1 MTAPNLPSFELEAL
15 HTLLEQEFEFLT
27 NQDFKS
33 FEELQNKKQELL
45 NLLVGEISGDEP
57 EITPEAIQELIK
69 ENQELSNRLIECQN
83 LQKRNETLINQKLH
97 TFQDALSS
105 LGYQDM
111 MKNKDTY
118 EHLNKKSK

>member
-33 FEELQNKKQELL
+33 FEELQHRKQDLL
-45 NLLVGEISGDEP
+45 NLLVNEISGDDR
-57 EITPEAIQELIK
+57 EITSDAIQELIR

-97 TFQDALSS
+97 TIQEALSS
-105 LGYQDM
+105 LGFQDM

>member
-15 HTLLEQEFEFLT
+15 HTLLEQEFEFLA

-33 FEELQNKKQELL
+33 FEKLQNKKQELL

-97 TFQDALSS
+97 TIQEALSS

>member
-15 HTLLEQEFEFLT
+15 HTLLEQEFEFLA

-33 FEELQNKKQELL
+33 FEKLQNKKQELL

-83 LQKRNETLINQKLH
+83 LQKRNETLINQKLY
-97 TFQDALSS
+97 TIQEALSS
-105 LGYQDM
+105 LGFQDM

>member
-15 HTLLEQEFEFLT
+15 HTLLEQEFEFLA

-97 TFQDALSS
+97 TIQEALSS

>member
-1 MTAPNLPSFELEAL
+1 VTAPNLPSFELEAL

-33 FEELQNKKQELL
+33 FEELQHRKQDLL
-45 NLLVGEISGDEP
+45 NLLVNEISGDDR
-57 EITPEAIQELIK
+57 EITSDAIQELIR

-83 LQKRNETLINQKLH
+83 LQKRNETLINQKLY
-97 TFQDALSS
+97 TIQEALSS
-105 LGYQDM
+105 LGFQDM

>member
-27 NQDFKS
+27 KQEFNS
-33 FEELQNKKQELL
+33 FEELQHKKQDLL
-45 NLLVGEISGDEP
+45 NLLVGEIGGDDP
-57 EITPEAIQELIK
+57 EITPEAIQELIQ
-69 ENQELSNRLIECQN
+69 ENQELSSSLIECQN
-83 LQKRNETLINQKLH
+83 LQKRNETLINQKLQ
-97 TFQDALSS
+97 TIQEALSS
-105 LGYQDM
+105 LGFQDM

>member
-1 MTAPNLPSFELEAL
+1 VTAPNLPSFELEAL

-33 FEELQNKKQELL
+33 FEELQYKKQDLL
-45 NLLVGEISGDEP
+45 NLLVSEISGDGP
-57 EITPEAIQELIK
+57 EMTPEAIQELIK
-69 ENQELSNRLIECQN
+69 ENQELSNRLVECQN

-97 TFQDALSS
+97 TIQEALSS
-105 LGYQDM
+105 LGFQDM